1 MDAEGAVKVLNDYI
15 APAFN
20 RKRFCQIS
28 REEGFCRNTE
38 NIKN

>member
-20 RKRFCQIS
+20 SKEDSATLVGKRDFV
-28 REEGFCRNTE
+28 GTL
-38 NIKN
+38 KT